1 MTIHSDTFNKHAEL
15 SQALAEK
22 LNRDDLNFAIADV
35 DVGRIRKHLLGSEID
50 PLTGRKRDRVAE
62 AMQRTLDWLLAN
74 DPAYAVAHTN
84 LMNSLRDAQVE
95 AERVLNQLYEQL
107 FAGQNHLEDIL
118 SNAARLPDGRAA
130 FKYAD
135 GVMRDEDGNEIDT
148 VLAATIEWRDSMPSG
163 EEYDAAKERVQSIE
177 NAILEVQGIQTDL
190 GDVYNRAMSE
200 DNPLASTEAVE
211 AEAETVDRL
220 RERLEGITSS
230 LRLNNEGHLEDNQQE
245 PLIGLDAGSATNQS
259 IPVITTSR

>member
-15 SQALAEK
+15 SRHLTEK
-22 LNRDDLNFAIADV
+22 LNRDDLNFAIAGV
-35 DVGRIRKHLLGSEID
+35 DVGRMRKHLPGSEID

-107 FAGQNHLEDIL
+107 FSGQDHLQSVL

-135 GVMRDEDGNEIDT
+135 GVVRDEDGHELDA
-148 VLAATIEWRDSMPSG
+148 VLAATIEWRANMPSG

-200 DNPLASTEAVE
+200 DNPLATTETVE

-220 RERLEGITSS
+220 RERLGEIEANITSEQAYAPLAS
-230 LRLNNEGHLEDNQQE
+230 LAVNEATTDASLATDNTLPKIGGH
-245 PLIGLDAGSATNQS
+245 
-259 IPVITTSR
+259 